1 VRRFMLRSLF
11 ASTAFL
17 ACAPSAMA
25 QERPV
30 LLKDSFPIGD
40 ANGVL
45 CQVQDRSVANPARRT
60 MFDRSWAIV
69 CRDSAVPVATIYAF
83 DNLKSDPLELIAPHR
98 REAVDCSAGQ
108 SDADG
113 VQNCTVEGTQ
123 LGWSVIQA
131 KSGNVSYIAEG
142 FAAYEGAATMALQ
155 SLIENAPASGTID
168 IATTSIADP
177 FAFARVQAGT
187 LGEFLINRALQ
198 KSNLKEFGEADRLF
212 IEAEPLNTGQAI
224 PERLQRNFEA
234 IHLINQGFFDEAL
247 ERVRKPLSLGV
258 EVAAVDGD
266 AVEISKLIAARM
278 NADAPSARMLGF
290 VDDLSLSPTERA
302 EIIDAQALQLA
313 GTSLRILGQREEARR
328 ALLDSYS
335 RAIAV
340 RDGRVVTIVR
350 LRAQIM
356 GELAAL
362 SEADGDKGQ
371 AESYLRYAIEIL
383 ESLGKRDAAAGFA
396 NQLVPYFRYLAPL
409 IESDA
414 ALAEDYFQAKCGSA

>member
-187 LGEFLINRALQ
+187 LEPQQALEEGYRRNLGGDYAEAAAYFETLQQRLEEEGKVEGNRGEFLINRALQ

-278 NADAPSARMLGF
+278 NADAPSA
-290 VDDLSLSPTERA
+290 
-302 EIIDAQALQLA
+302 
-313 GTSLRILGQREEARR
+313 AR
-328 ALLDSYS
+328 
-335 RAIAV
+335 
-340 RDGRVVTIVR
+340 
-350 LRAQIM
+350 
-356 GELAAL
+356 
-362 SEADGDKGQ
+362 
-371 AESYLRYAIEIL
+371 
-383 ESLGKRDAAAGFA
+383 
-396 NQLVPYFRYLAPL
+396 
-409 IESDA
+409 
-414 ALAEDYFQAKCGSA
+414 